1 MSFTLR
7 PARDADIPALAQLI
21 PESVRGLSGGYYTPG
36 QVESALAHIFG
47 VDTRLIEDGTYFV
60 AEADGQIVGGG
71 GWSRR
76 STLFG
81 GDERKAG
88 APDDLLDPATD
99 PARVRAFFVHP
110 DWARRGIGRAL
121 LSACESAAREAGF
134 RSLELVATRPGEPL
148 YTACGFDIVERF
160 DIPVRGGD
168 PLPAARMAKVLAP
181 PLPS

>member
-7 PARDADIPALAQLI
+7 PARDTDIPALGRLI
-21 PESVRGLSGGYYTPG
+21 PESVRGLSGGFYTPE

-60 AEADGQIVGGG
+60 AEADGRIVGGG

-76 STLFG
+76 TTLFG
-81 GDERKAG
+81 GDHRKAG
-88 APDDLLDPATD
+88 SPDDLLDPATD

-121 LSACESAAREAGF
+121 LSACESASRAAGF
-134 RSLELVATRPGEPL
+134 GSLELVATRPGEPL
-148 YTACGFDIVERF
+148 YTACGFDVVERF
-160 DIPVRGGD
+160 DIPVRGGA
-168 PLPAARMAKVLAP
+168 PLPAARMAKR
-181 PLPS
+181 LP